1 MCSCKTS
8 WRRRLLRAAPFLLM
22 AALAAAALL
31 AGDQL
36 DPELLLSYAPARP
49 WLAAG
54 MVVALFALK
63 SLSVVFPTW
72 ILAVVS
78 ARLFPLPAALAVCAA
93 GVAVEVSIPYWIS
106 RLSGAQ
112 ALERLVEKHP
122 KAQAIRSFRLGGDFF
137 FAFLSRIV
145 GLFSCDLI
153 SMYMGAAGLSYLPYL
168 PYLLGS
174 VCGFFPHVAAYTLMG
189 SAIDAPSSP
198 RFWLALTAVAGLI
211 LFSSGAC
218 LLFRRHHPSK
228 AA

>member
-1 MCSCKTS
+1 MCPCKTS

-153 SMYMGAAGLSYLPYL
+153 SMYMGAVKLPYL

-174 VCGFFPHVAAYTLMG
+174 VCGFFPHVAAYAFMG
-189 SAIDAPSSP
+189 DAIADPTSAQF
-198 RFWLALTAVAGLI
+198 RLAVAVLAGLI
-211 LFSSGAC
+211 LLSSGAC
-218 LLFRRHHPSK
+218 LLFRRHHPDK
-228 AA
+228 TA

>member
-1 MCSCKTS
+1 MCPCKTS

-93 GVAVEVSIPYWIS
+93 GVAVEVSIPYWI
-106 RLSGAQ
+106 
-112 ALERLVEKHP
+112 
-122 KAQAIRSFRLGGDFF
+122 
-137 FAFLSRIV
+137 
-145 GLFSCDLI
+145 
-153 SMYMGAAGLSYLPYL
+153 
-168 PYLLGS
+168 
-174 VCGFFPHVAAYTLMG
+174 
-189 SAIDAPSSP
+189 
-198 RFWLALTAVAGLI
+198 
-211 LFSSGAC
+211 C
-218 LLFRRHHPSK
+218 LLYTSD
-228 AA
+228 AADEL

>member
-1 MCSCKTS
+1 M
-8 WRRRLLRAAPFLLM
+8 
-22 AALAAAALL
+22 
-31 AGDQL
+31 
-36 DPELLLSYAPARP
+36 SYAPARP

-122 KAQAIRSFRLGGDFF
+122 KVRPS
-137 FAFLSRIV
+137 
-145 GLFSCDLI
+145 
-153 SMYMGAAGLSYLPYL
+153 
-168 PYLLGS
+168 
-174 VCGFFPHVAAYTLMG
+174 
-189 SAIDAPSSP
+189 APSVWAATSSLPSSAASWDCSP
-198 RFWLALTAVAGLI
+198 AI
-211 LFSSGAC
+211 
-218 LLFRRHHPSK
+218 
-228 AA
+228 

>member
-1 MCSCKTS
+1 MCPCKTS

-78 ARLFPLPAALAVCAA
+78 A
-93 GVAVEVSIPYWIS
+93 
-106 RLSGAQ
+106 
-112 ALERLVEKHP
+112 
-122 KAQAIRSFRLGGDFF
+122 
-137 FAFLSRIV
+137 
-145 GLFSCDLI
+145 
-153 SMYMGAAGLSYLPYL
+153 
-168 PYLLGS
+168 
-174 VCGFFPHVAAYTLMG
+174 
-189 SAIDAPSSP
+189 IDAPSSP

>member
-1 MCSCKTS
+1 MCPCKTS

-168 PYLLGS
+168 LGS
-174 VCGFFPHVAAYTLMG
+174 VCGFFPHVAAYAFMG
-189 SAIDAPSSP
+189 DAIADPTSAQF
-198 RFWLALTAVAGLI
+198 RLAVAVLAGLI
-211 LFSSGAC
+211 LLSSGAC
-218 LLFRRHHPSK
+218 LLFQHHHPDK
-228 AA
+228 TA

>member
-1 MCSCKTS
+1 
-8 WRRRLLRAAPFLLM
+8 M

-54 MVVALFALK
+54 VLVALFALK

-153 SMYMGAAGLSYLPYL
+153 SMYMGAVKLPYL

-174 VCGFFPHVAAYTLMG
+174 VCGFFPHVAAYAFMG
-189 SAIDAPSSP
+189 DAIADPTSAQF
-198 RFWLALTAVAGLI
+198 RLAVAVLAGLI
-211 LFSSGAC
+211 LLSSGAC

>member
-1 MCSCKTS
+1 MCPCKTS

-54 MVVALFALK
+54 VLVALFALK

-153 SMYMGAAGLSYLPYL
+153 SMYMGAVKLPYL

-174 VCGFFPHVAAYTLMG
+174 VCGFFPHVAAYAFMG
-189 SAIDAPSSP
+189 DAIADPTSAQF
-198 RFWLALTAVAGLI
+198 RLAVAVLAGLI
-211 LFSSGAC
+211 LLSSGAC
-218 LLFRRHHPSK
+218 LLFQHHHPDK
-228 AA
+228 TA

>member
-1 MCSCKTS
+1 MCPCKTS

-54 MVVALFALK
+54 VLVALFALK

-153 SMYMGAAGLSYLPYL
+153 SMYMGAVKLPYL

-174 VCGFFPHVAAYTLMG
+174 VCGFFPHVAAYAFMG
-189 SAIDAPSSP
+189 DAIADPTSAQF
-198 RFWLALTAVAGLI
+198 RLAVAVLAGLI
-211 LFSSGAC
+211 LLSSGAC

>member
-1 MCSCKTS
+1 MCPCKTS

-93 GVAVEVSIPYWIS
+93 GVAVEVSVPYWIS
-106 RLSGAQ
+106 RFSGAG

-122 KAQAIRSFRLGGDFF
+122 KVDAIRSFRLGGDFL
-137 FAFLSRIV
+137 FAFLTRIV

-153 SMYMGAAGLSYLPYL
+153 SMYMGAVKLPYL

-174 VCGFFPHVAAYTLMG
+174 VCGFFPHVAAYAFMG
-189 SAIDAPSSP
+189 DAIADPTSAQF
-198 RFWLALTAVAGLI
+198 RLAVAVLAGLI
-211 LFSSGAC
+211 LLSSGAC

>member
-1 MCSCKTS
+1 MCPCKTS

-153 SMYMGAAGLSYLPYL
+153 SMYMGAVKLPYL

-174 VCGFFPHVAAYTLMG
+174 VCGFFPHVAAYAFMG
-189 SAIDAPSSP
+189 DAIADPTSAQF
-198 RFWLALTAVAGLI
+198 RLAVAVLAGL
-211 LFSSGAC
+211 LLLSSGAC
-218 LLFRRHHPSK
+218 LLFQHHHPDK
-228 AA
+228 TA